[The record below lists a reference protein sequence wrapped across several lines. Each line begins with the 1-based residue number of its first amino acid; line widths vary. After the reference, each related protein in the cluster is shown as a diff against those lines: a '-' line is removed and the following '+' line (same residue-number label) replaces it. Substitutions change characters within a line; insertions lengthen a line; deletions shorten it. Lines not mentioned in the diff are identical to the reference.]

1 MSTQP
6 LSIPLSRPLTGLASF
21 GGTLILML
29 DGHVLLFDGYIL
41 TIQ

>member
-21 GGTLILML
+21 GGTMVLML
-29 DGHVLLFDGYIL
+29 DGHVLLFDGNIL
-41 TIQ
+41 TL